1 LLATLN
7 AKLKTTLSV
16 KLLQFSLYKVKLWK
30 INTANAPKK
39 RKPFTLGKNGRG
51 DNFGLF
57 GISTITL
64 LNFVLKL
71 LKIERMT
78 YDFAIIGGGIVGAAT
93 FYKLQQKYPD
103 KTIVL
108 LEKMAQL
115 ADHQTGH
122 NSGVIHSGLYYKP
135 GSLKAKNC
143 IQGRHELVA
152 FAKEHGIAHD
162 VCGKVVVATDPSEL
176 PHMEKIFQIG
186 LENKIEGIKRL
197 TAEEVKEHEPFVEC
211 IGGIWVPVTGII
223 DFRGATEKMVELAL
237 AIQAKSALKLQHE
250 VERIEKG
257 EKYSKLVTNQG
268 TFEAEYLI
276 FCAGLQADRLAKKDG
291 VDLKEKVVG
300 FRGDYYEL
308 TEQGKHKVKNLIY
321 PVPNPDF
328 PFLGVHFT
336 RMTDGEIE
344 CGPNAVFTFKREGY
358 GKTDFSLRDTW
369 DALTYKGTWRLFF
382 QNMSF
387 GINEYR
393 RAFSK
398 KLFLKTL
405 QRMVPSLTMD
415 DLRPGRA
422 GVRALLL
429 REDGDTRDDFRIE
442 YHGKSIHVLNA
453 PSPAATASLAIGGYI
468 VEEAEKHFH
477 LS

>member
-1 LLATLN
+1 
-7 AKLKTTLSV
+7 
-16 KLLQFSLYKVKLWK
+16 
-30 INTANAPKK
+30 
-39 RKPFTLGKNGRG
+39 
-51 DNFGLF
+51 
-57 GISTITL
+57 
-64 LNFVLKL
+64 
-71 LKIERMT
+71 MT
-78 YDFAIIGGGIVGAAT
+78 YDIAVIGGGIVGAAT
-93 FYKLQQKYPD
+93 LYKLQKKYPT
-103 KTIVL
+103 KKIIL
-108 LEKMAQL
+108 IEKMNLL

-135 GSLKAKNC
+135 GSLKARNC

-152 FAKEHGIAHD
+152 FVKEHGIKHD
-162 VCGKVVVATDPSEL
+162 ICGKVVVATDPSEL
-176 PHMEKIFQIG
+176 PHMERIFQIG
-186 LENKIEGIKRL
+186 LENQIEGIKMIS
-197 TAEEVKEHEPFVEC
+197 AEEVKEHEPFVES
-211 IGGIWVPVTGII
+211 IGGIWVPCTGII

-237 AIQAKSALKLQHE
+237 AINSESKLVLGQE
-250 VERIEKG
+250 VLEIQKG
-257 EKYSKLVTNQG
+257 EKTSNIITNKDE
-268 TFEAEYLI
+268 FRAEYLV

-291 VDLKEKVVG
+291 VKLKEKVVG

-308 TEQGKHKVKNLIY
+308 TEEAKHKIKNLIY

-358 GKTDFSLRDTW
+358 GKTDFSWRDTW
-369 DALTYKGTWRLFF
+369 DALTYGGTWKLFF
-382 QNMSF
+382 KNMSF

-398 KLFLKTL
+398 RLFLKTL
-405 QRMVPSLTMD
+405 QRMVPSLTMED
-415 DLRPGRA
+415 IKPGRA

-429 REDGDTRDDFRIE
+429 AQDGDTRDDFRIE

-468 VEEAEKHFH
+468 ADEAEKHFGF
-477 LS
+477 

>member
-1 LLATLN
+1 
-7 AKLKTTLSV
+7 
-16 KLLQFSLYKVKLWK
+16 
-30 INTANAPKK
+30 
-39 RKPFTLGKNGRG
+39 
-51 DNFGLF
+51 
-57 GISTITL
+57 
-64 LNFVLKL
+64 
-71 LKIERMT
+71 MT
-78 YDFAIIGGGIVGAAT
+78 YDVAIIGGGIVGAAT
-93 FYKLQQKYPD
+93 FYKLQKKNPNL
-103 KTIVL
+103 KIVL
-108 LEKMAQL
+108 IEKMDKL

-135 GSLKAKNC
+135 GSLKARNC

-152 FAKEHGIAHD
+152 FAKEYGIKHD
-162 VCGKVVVATDPSEL
+162 VCGKVVVATDPAEL
-176 PHMEKIFQIG
+176 PHMEKIYNTGI
-186 LENKIEGIKRL
+186 ENQIEGIEKIS
-197 TAEEVKEHEPFVEC
+197 AEQVKEHEPFVES
-211 IGGIWVPVTGII
+211 IGGVWVPCTGII
-223 DFRGATEKMVELAL
+223 DFRGATEKMAELAL
-237 AIQAKSALKLQHE
+237 ALNSESSMHLGEE
-250 VERIEKG
+250 VIGIEKG
-257 EKYSKLVTNQG
+257 DATSTVVTNKNKF
-268 TFEAEYLI
+268 TAKYLV

-308 TEQGKHKVKNLIY
+308 TEEAKHKVKNLIY

-358 GKTDFSLRDTW
+358 GKTDFSMRDTW
-369 DALTYKGTWRLFF
+369 DALTYGGTWKLFF
-382 QNMSF
+382 NNMSF

-415 DLRPGRA
+415 DIKPGRA

-429 REDGDTRDDFRIE
+429 AQDGDTRDDFRIE
-442 YHGKSIHVLNA
+442 YHGRSIHVLNA

-468 VEEAEKHFH
+468 AEEAEKHFG
-477 LS
+477 LK